1 MVSLYSFSSFD
12 SIEEDCRLEKMVG
25 SWTYD
30 SSSAKICFLR
40 HISTNYMFFSPGF
53 VDITLHTTT
62 MRKKITMR
70 MMMHPTKDIRVT
82 ADMVSW

>member
-1 MVSLYSFSSFD
+1 MLSKTHFNEFYVS
-12 SIEEDCRLEKMVG
+12 
-25 SWTYD
+25 
-30 SSSAKICFLR
+30 
-40 HISTNYMFFSPGF
+40 SPGF